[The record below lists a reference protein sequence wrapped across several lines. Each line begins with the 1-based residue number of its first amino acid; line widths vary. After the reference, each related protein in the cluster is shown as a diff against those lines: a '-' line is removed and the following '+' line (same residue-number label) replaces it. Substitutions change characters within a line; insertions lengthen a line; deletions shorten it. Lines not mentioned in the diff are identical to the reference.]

1 MKYLIFDIE
10 TIPDP
15 EHPWKPPEDKPDQ
28 FPPIPVHKIVSI
40 GGMLLSVDEVQGSAK
55 NKVLWFGNFGTPDDE
70 ISIILEFL
78 KMCDDEMPD
87 LISYNGRGFDLP
99 VIEHRCMRWGIQA
112 PFLFEWNLRNRFKE
126 QGHMDLQDILTN
138 FGASFRSKLSDICVA
153 LGMPGKMEVDGSKVD
168 EMISEGKQ
176 EEVDS
181 YCLCDVAE
189 TAWLLI
195 RFLHLRGHIS
205 SIANHNAVHAIKS
218 ACLAKQD
225 KMLDRLVNLTNIKR
239 LSLEEQ
245 EDVLEEAKQGLLF
258 ELNKKEEED
267 DDDYDPDLPF

>member
-15 EHPWKPPEDKPDQ
+15 EHPWIPPEDKPDQ

-40 GGMLLSVDEVQGSAK
+40 GGMLLSVEGINGEKKK
-55 NKVLWFGNFGTPDDE
+55 NKVLWFGNFGKPDDE
-70 ISIILEFL
+70 VSMIRGFL
-78 KMCDDEMPD
+78 QMIDDEYPD
-87 LISYNGRGFDLP
+87 LVSYNGRGFDLP

-112 PFLFEWNLRNRFKE
+112 PHIFEWHLRNRFKE
-126 QGHMDLQDILTN
+126 EGHLDLQDLLTN
-138 FGASFRSKLSDICVA
+138 FGATFRSKLSDICSA
-153 LGMPGKMEVDGSKVD
+153 LGMPGKMDVDGSKVSD
-168 EMISEGKQ
+168 MIADGKQ
-176 EEVDS
+176 QDVDS

-195 RFLHLRGHIS
+195 RFLHLRNIIPS
-205 SIANHNAVHAIKS
+205 VANFNLIHGIKS

-225 KMLDRLVNLTNIKR
+225 KMLEKLVAETNIDR

-245 EDVLEEAKQGLLF
+245 EDILKKSDKNLFSEIEE
-258 ELNKKEEED
+258 NNDEE
-267 DDDYDPDLPF
+267 YDPDIPF